1 MKIPC
6 VERPEWLVVGLSFL
20 QPAMTAIQWNK
31 LILIATALV
40 LGSRFNLSEISRMW
54 LKAKGV
60 STLSYFF
67 SEINIS
73 ISEMQKLYAVQ
84 VMQTYSLSEGYYII
98 DDTMQHH
105 SRFCRWIHG
114 VCCLYD
120 HVLHTNIQSKC
131 CLLYTSPSPRDRG

>member
-20 QPAMTAIQWNK
+20 PPAMPAIQWNK

-67 SEINIS
+67 SEINIVVQKS
-73 ISEMQKLYAVQ
+73 I
-84 VMQTYSLSEGYYII
+84 
-98 DDTMQHH
+98 
-105 SRFCRWIHG
+105 
-114 VCCLYD
+114 
-120 HVLHTNIQSKC
+120 VLWSDSC
-131 CLLYTSPSPRDRG
+131 

>member
-20 QPAMTAIQWNK
+20 QPAMTAIQLNN
-31 LILIATALV
+31 LTLTATALV

-73 ISEMQKLYAVQ
+73 ISEMQKLYAVR
-84 VMQTYSLSEGYYII
+84 VMLTYSLKRGQEGA
-98 DDTMQHH
+98 
-105 SRFCRWIHG
+105 
-114 VCCLYD
+114 
-120 HVLHTNIQSKC
+120 K
-131 CLLYTSPSPRDRG
+131 RGKYQIVFS